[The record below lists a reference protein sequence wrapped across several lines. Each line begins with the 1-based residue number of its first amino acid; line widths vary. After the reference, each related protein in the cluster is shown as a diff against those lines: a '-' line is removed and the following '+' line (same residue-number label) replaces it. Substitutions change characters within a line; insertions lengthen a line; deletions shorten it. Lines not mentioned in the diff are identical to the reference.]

1 MKIIGICLVFL
12 ICLFVSSS
20 LNAQIYSWTDE
31 NGVKHY
37 SNIPPTRKVEEIE
50 VSQEVESDDSEDGKQ
65 TLIEPKKGRT
75 NPARRERV
83 GCPFESQM
91 GRHEESTKT
100 E

>member
-1 MKIIGICLVFL
+1 MFVDYFEQRVALMKKFWIYLAFIM
-12 ICLFVSSS
+12 CLFVSSL

-37 SNIPPTRKVEEIE
+37 SNIPPTR
-50 VSQEVESDDSEDGKQ
+50 
-65 TLIEPKKGRT
+65 GRT